1 LEYLLFVVYLVVF
14 AWLVTR
20 TRFFNHAGLNKD
32 QLVILFLV
40 KVIAGIFYGWIG
52 IYYGSY
58 AKMVDTWSYHYQSI
72 EELKLLTTHPQEYF
86 SSLLPAARSENG
98 LGEFFGSYNSY
109 WNDLKSMIFIKILSI
124 FDIFSMGNYYVNVI
138 FYSYITLFGPIAL
151 YRVMKEVFPEQKI
164 IVLIAIFFV
173 PSFLYWASGI
183 HKEGLIF
190 LGICLIM
197 YHVYFAL
204 KEKKWPLK
212 RWLGILLGIFLFLLL
227 RNFLLVLIAPAVIA
241 WLLAS
246 RWPRHQLA
254 CFGAVYAIAGILFFC
269 LRYIHPK
276 LDFPQAVVD
285 KQQAFLTLVGNS
297 SIPISEL
304 KPDALSFLINA
315 PQAITLSAFRP
326 YPSDIHH
333 LFSMAAAIE
342 ILLLILLF
350 LTFLIWHKKGAI
362 KDRKPVYFCIF
373 FAISLLLT
381 IGFSVNNL
389 GAIVRYR
396 SIALPLLVPIIAAC
410 IDWKKL
416 PVPSFYNI
424 IKINNS
430 NKY

>member
-20 TRFFNHAGLNKD
+20 TNFFKWTGLNRD

-52 IYYGSY
+52 VYYGGY
-58 AKMVDTWSYHYQSI
+58 AQMVDTWSYHYQSI
-72 EELKLLTTHPQEYF
+72 DELKLLTSNPHEYF
-86 SSLLPAARSENG
+86 TNFLPSPRSDEG
-98 LGEFFGSYNSY
+98 LGEFLGSSNSY
-109 WNDLKSMIFIKILSI
+109 WNDLKSMIFIKLLSV

-138 FYSYITLFGPIAL
+138 FYSYLTLFGPIAL
-151 YRVMKEVFPEQKI
+151 YRVMKEVFPEEKMML
-164 IVLIAIFFV
+164 LIAIFLV
-173 PSFLYWASGI
+173 PSFTYWSSGV

-190 LGICLIM
+190 LGISLIV

-204 KEKKWPLK
+204 QEKKWKLK

-227 RNFLLVLIAPAVIA
+227 RNFLLILIAPAVIA

-246 RWPRHQLA
+246 RSPRYRLA
-254 CFGAVYAIAGILFFC
+254 CFGIVYTIGAILFFC
-269 LRYIHPK
+269 LRYVHPK

-285 KQQAFLTLVGNS
+285 KQQAFLVLTGNT
-297 SIPISEL
+297 SIPIHEL
-304 KPDALSFLINA
+304 KPDAWSFLINT

-342 ILLLILLF
+342 MLLLLLLF
-350 LTFLIWHKKGAI
+350 ICFLIWHKKGVA
-362 KDRKPVYFCIF
+362 KDKSVVLFCVF

-396 SIALPLLVPIIAAC
+396 SIAMPLLIPVMVAYT
-410 IDWKKL
+410 DWKRMPIPL
-416 PVPSFYNI
+416 FSNI
-424 IKINNS
+424 RKINNS
-430 NKY
+430 IKY